1 MELKELRQK
10 IKDEPSSELFANQ
23 VIQIN
28 LPRVSM
34 NRKFIGVSAFY
45 EYLLNQIEGFKSFEG
60 DLPEELNTSKKYF
73 LDLKKKIISFI
84 QSYQNVDVNSFST
97 DWGRD
102 VGNSVLASRS
112 NLIFEF
118 DAPVTSFLLEIYQSK
133 KRNYKGALDYISDTI
148 VVNELRNRNYLNGL
162 ILAYEYYQK
171 GETEIEKRRV
181 KEKSSL
187 TRLRNQIDKYISDS
201 EKDFIELSKGFE
213 SNVKAT
219 TDDIIAYKEEKS
231 GLYEEWFKSTSA
243 SFSEFDADSKKKVS
257 DLETLYRDKLK
268 LEAPAKYWNDRAI
281 KLRKE
286 GNRWLISLVIFTLL
300 GIGLFILLL
309 NFLSNGV
316 LENIFSDTATA
327 IKWSVIFITF
337 VSFLAFLI
345 KTFSK
350 LTFSAFHLVRDAEE
364 REQLT
369 IVFLSMQKEQAIDPT
384 ERHLIMQ
391 SLFSRAD
398 TGLLKDEGSPTMPGN
413 IFDKIVAGNK

>member
-1 MELKELRQK
+1 MELKELREK
-10 IKDEPSSELFANQ
+10 IKGVPSSELFVNQ
-23 VIQIN
+23 VIQLN

-34 NRKFIGVSAFY
+34 NRKFTGISAFY
-45 EYLLNQIEGFKSFEG
+45 EYLLNQIAGFQSLGEN
-60 DLPEELNTSKKYF
+60 LPEELKISKKYF
-73 LDLKKKIISFI
+73 LDLKRKVVTFI
-84 QSYQNVDVNSFST
+84 QNYSNVEESGFSSI
-97 DWGRD
+97 WGRD
-102 VGNSVLASRS
+102 VGNFVLGSRS
-112 NLIFEF
+112 TLIFEF
-118 DAPVTSFLLEIYQSK
+118 NAPITKFLIEIFQNKPNYYQ
-133 KRNYKGALDYISDTI
+133 GALGYAVEQIDS
-148 VVNELRNRNYLNGL
+148 NRLRERAYLNGV
-162 ILAYEYYQK
+162 ILAYEYFQQ

-201 EKDFIELSKGFE
+201 ERDFIELSKGFE
-213 SNVKAT
+213 SNVKVT
-219 TDDIIAYKEEKS
+219 MDEILAYKEEKT

-243 SFSEFDADSKKKVS
+243 SFSEFDAASKQRVS

-268 LEAPAKYWNDRAI
+268 LEAPAKYWKERATN
-281 KLRKE
+281 LRSE
-286 GNRWLISLVIFTLL
+286 GNKWLTALVVCTLL
-300 GIGLFILLL
+300 GVGLFTILL
-309 NFLSNGV
+309 NYLSNGV
-316 LENIFSDTATA
+316 LQEIFTDTATA
-327 IKWSVIFITF
+327 IKWSVIFITL

-413 IFDKIVAGNK
+413 IFDKIVAKG